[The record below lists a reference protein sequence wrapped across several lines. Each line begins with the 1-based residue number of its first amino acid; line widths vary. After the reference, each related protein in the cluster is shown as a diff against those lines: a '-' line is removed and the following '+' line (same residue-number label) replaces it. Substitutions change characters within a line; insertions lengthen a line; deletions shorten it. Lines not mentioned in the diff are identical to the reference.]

1 MKNNVMF
8 KLVACIAVV
17 ILVGAGVYIFG
28 FKVNDK
34 SSEPKYSVSAVVRLK
49 PADVIRVIVEHCK
62 KYESDW
68 QFAERMDKALYRL
81 STVWDCD
88 EAIDR
93 FLADCTYDDLD
104 DIFGMEDREMVKNYI
119 KNSYDQYSDSSFCVI
134 DDRLEMLGIT
144 RKDISKFVVEDGS
157 VCVKFRCDV
166 DPERVRKVLS
176 SSALVEFWS
185 VARAYEASAVYAAIA
200 QNNMLG
206 DIRFEMGDGYYCV
219 GIADKSDIERI
230 NDLLKDPANKALLPA
245 RTKLAWENKSVDGT
259 TSGDY
264 RLVVLVGNAPLMDGS
279 GIVDA
284 KAQSGDPAQGGG
296 FEVFVTMDSPNTK
309 KWANVTANNV
319 GEQIAIVMD
328 DVVYSAPVVRSRI
341 DGPFSI
347 SGRFSV
353 QEAEDLANVLKSGCL
368 PCELT
373 FVSYDVS
380 ER

>member
-49 PADVIRVIVEHCK
+49 PADVIRASVERCRM
-62 KYESDW
+62 YESDPY
-68 QFAERMDKALYRL
+68 FAQRMDDALYRL

-88 EAIDR
+88 EAIDE
-93 FLADCTYDDLD
+93 FLAYCANDDLD
-104 DIFGMEDREMVKNYI
+104 HIFGMEDREIVKNYI

-157 VCVKFRCDV
+157 ICVKFRCDV

-185 VARAYEASAVYAAIA
+185 VGRAYEASAVYAAIA

-206 DIRFEMGDGYYCV
+206 DIRFEMGDGPYCV
-219 GIADKSDIERI
+219 GIADQSDIERI

-284 KAQSGDPAQGGG
+284 KAQSVDPAQGGG
-296 FEVFVTMDSPNTK
+296 FEVSVTMDSPNTK

-319 GEQIAIVMD
+319 GKQIAIVMD
-328 DVVYSAPVVRSRI
+328 DVVYSAPVVRGRI
-341 DGPFSI
+341 DGTSSI
-347 SGRFSV
+347 SGSFSV

>member
-1 MKNNVMF
+1 MF
-8 KLVACIAVV
+8 KWVACIAVV

-28 FKVNDK
+28 FKANDK
-34 SSEPKYSVSAVVRLK
+34 TCEPKYSVSAVVRLK
-49 PADVIRVIVEHCK
+49 PADVIRVSVERCRM
-62 KYESDW
+62 YESDPY
-68 QFAERMDKALYRL
+68 FAQHMDDALYRL

-88 EAIDR
+88 EAIDE
-93 FLADCTYDDLD
+93 FLAHCTDDDLG
-104 DIFGMEDREMVKNYI
+104 DIFGMEDRENVKDYI
-119 KNSYDQYSDSSFCVI
+119 KSSYDNFSVSCYDVI
-134 DDRLEMLGIT
+134 DRRLETLGIT
-144 RKDISKFVVEDGS
+144 RKDISRFVVEDGS
-157 VCVKFRCDV
+157 ICVNFRCNV
-166 DPERVRKVLS
+166 DPERVKKILA
-176 SSALVEFWS
+176 SSALLEFWS
-185 VARAYEASAVYAAIA
+185 VGGAYEASAAYTAIA

-206 DIRFEMGDGYYCV
+206 DIRFEMGDGGYCV

-245 RTKLAWENKSVDGT
+245 RTKLAWENKSVDGKT
-259 TSGDY
+259 YGDY
-264 RLVVLVGNAPLMDGS
+264 RLVVLVGNGPLMDGS

-296 FEVFVTMDSPNTK
+296 FEVSMTMDGPSTK
-309 KWANVTANNV
+309 KWGNVTANNV
-319 GEQIAIVMD
+319 GRQIAIVMG

-341 DGPFSI
+341 DGASSI

-368 PCELT
+368 PCAIT